1 MNEKVLVIVGPTAVG
16 KTSFGIECANRY
28 NGEIIS
34 GDSIQIYKGL
44 DIGSAKA
51 TKDEQS
57 KAIHHLID
65 IKEPSENYSVK
76 DFQERG
82 RFLIDE
88 LTKQNK
94 LPIVVGGTGLYIKA
108 LLYDYEFK
116 DEENN
121 DNPYDE
127 LTNEQIYDILL
138 KEDSEC
144 LEKIHINNRKRLVR
158 ALNVLRKH
166 GTGISKI
173 QAQQEHKMLYDAKII
188 GLTKDREQ
196 LYKDINKRVDMMI
209 DEGLL
214 EEIKG
219 LLERGISFDDQCM
232 QGIGYKEFRAYF
244 EGAATPLECIEL
256 VKKNTRHFVKRQ
268 YTWFNNQMPIEWY
281 EDKENAIL
289 EIDRWRETKWNLKI
303 LSTNI

>member
-1 MNEKVLVIVGPTAVG
+1 MNKKVLVIVGPTAVG

-138 KEDSEC
+138 KEDHEC

-244 EGAATPLECIEL
+244 EGVATPQECIEL
-256 VKKNTRHFVKRQ
+256 VKKNTHHFVKRQ

-289 EIDRWRETKWNLKI
+289 EIDRWRETK
-303 LSTNI
+303 

>member
-1 MNEKVLVIVGPTAVG
+1 MNKKVLVIVGPTAVG

-138 KEDSEC
+138 KEDHEC

-244 EGAATPLECIEL
+244 EGVATPQECIEL

-289 EIDRWRETKWNLKI
+289 EIDRWRETK
-303 LSTNI
+303 

>member
-1 MNEKVLVIVGPTAVG
+1 MNKKVLVIVGPTAVG

-57 KAIHHLID
+57 KAVHHLID

-82 RFLIDE
+82 RFLIGE

-138 KEDSEC
+138 KKDPEC

-244 EGAATPLECIEL
+244 EGVATPQECIEL

>member
-1 MNEKVLVIVGPTAVG
+1 MNKKVLVIVGPTAVG

-57 KAIHHLID
+57 KAVHHLID

-82 RFLIDE
+82 RFLIGE

-138 KEDSEC
+138 KEDPES

-244 EGAATPLECIEL
+244 EGVATPQECIEL

>member
-1 MNEKVLVIVGPTAVG
+1 MNKKVLVIVGPTAVG

-57 KAIHHLID
+57 KAVHHLID

-82 RFLIDE
+82 RFLIGE

-138 KEDSEC
+138 KEDPEC
-144 LEKIHINNRKRLVR
+144 LGKIHINNRKRLVR

-188 GLTKDREQ
+188 GLTKNREQ

-244 EGAATPLECIEL
+244 EGVATPQECIEL

-289 EIDRWRETKWNLKI
+289 EIDIWRETK
-303 LSTNI
+303 